1 MSEKER
7 AAALLELVPDY
18 KMGYAIAFLQGL
30 TVDEAADDAYCM
42 GLYQEYL
49 NDPERGDTVSFEEAL
64 KECGVTVD
72 ELRDTN

>member
-1 MSEKER
+1 MSEKEQ

-18 KMGYAIAFLQGL
+18 KLHYVIAYLQGL
-30 TVDEAADDAYCM
+30 TADEAADDAYCM

-64 KECGVTVD
+64 KECGVTAD
-72 ELRDTN
+72 ELRDTD